1 MRPRLSYPE
10 VGASLGELPSG
21 YRCFDRTRVIG
32 RGEGDF
38 RRAGQL
44 LMTWQVHRR
53 AGLEVVAAAR
63 VEEGEDVALTIP
75 LGPVRLRAACRVVAT
90 VDEPRRLGFAYGTL
104 AGHPERGEQ
113 LFVVEWLPDDAVQL
127 RVRAFSRPAR
137 WWSRLGGPV
146 TRRTQDR
153 YVDRYLDA
161 LRR

>member
-1 MRPRLSYPE
+1 MSARLSYPE
-10 VGASLGELPSG
+10 VGATLGQLPEG
-21 YRCFDRTRVIG
+21 YRCFDRTRRIG

-44 LMTWQVHRR
+44 LMTWEVHRR
-53 AGLEVVAAAR
+53 AGLGVLAAPQ
-63 VEEGEDVALTIP
+63 VDEGEDVVLTIRIGP
-75 LGPVRLRAACRVVAT
+75 LRLRAACRVVAT
-90 VDEPRRLGFAYGTL
+90 VEEPRCRGFAYGTL
-104 AGHPERGEQ
+104 DGHPERGEE

-146 TRRTQDR
+146 TRRIQDR